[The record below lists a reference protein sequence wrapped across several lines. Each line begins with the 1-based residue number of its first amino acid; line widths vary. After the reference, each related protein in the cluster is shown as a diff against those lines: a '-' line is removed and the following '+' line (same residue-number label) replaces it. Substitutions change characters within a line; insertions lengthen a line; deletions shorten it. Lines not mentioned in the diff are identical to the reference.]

1 MTKKECL
8 NCKKMIDIDKEMH
21 VTLGTH
27 QGKEIT
33 DMAYFHWNCWRLHF
47 EEKARLKAEAVVKGM
62 QERMMP
68 IARQMTEKLK
78 DAIGSGGDKIYNL
91 N

>member
-1 MTKKECL
+1 MTFKECL
-8 NCKKMIDIDKEMH
+8 RCKKLININKEMH

-33 DMAYFHWNCWRLHF
+33 EMVYFHFNCWRLHF

-68 IARQMTEKLK
+68 IAKQM
-78 DAIGSGGDKIYNL
+78 GNKIRKALGQDEIVNID
-91 N
+91 